1 MCYVASSITFLST
14 VSTSVLRSMI
24 TKLVSEDEIGK
35 VFSILEF
42 SKSIESLLCPLIYG
56 KLYEHTLSFAPN
68 AFLFLSMSADILV
81 FVSLLIINLAKRGK
95 VLGIQV
101 SQRRVQ
107 RERSRKLEALPESE
121 DTKTK
126 RDSLKEASNRH
137 PVLEKRI
144 SSNAL

>member
-1 MCYVASSITFLST
+1 
-14 VSTSVLRSMI
+14 
-24 TKLVSEDEIGK
+24 
-35 VFSILEF
+35 
-42 SKSIESLLCPLIYG
+42 
-56 KLYEHTLSFAPN
+56 
-68 AFLFLSMSADILV
+68 MSADILV
-81 FVSLLIINLAKRGK
+81 FVSLFIINLAKRGK

-107 RERSRKLEALPESE
+107 RERSRKLEASPESE
-121 DTKTK
+121 DIKRK